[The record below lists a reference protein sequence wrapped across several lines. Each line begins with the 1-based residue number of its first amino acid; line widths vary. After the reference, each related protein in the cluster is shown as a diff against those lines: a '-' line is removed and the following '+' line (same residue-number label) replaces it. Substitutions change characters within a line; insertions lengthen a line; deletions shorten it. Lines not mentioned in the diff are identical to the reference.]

1 MNKIKKLSKTLEG
14 MGLRYEAAEILKLA
28 EASMPSNDMNNI
40 TNDLRR
46 LFDGTRL
53 KEIFVPQKIISVPQ
67 DLTSFF
73 SSNGRGD
80 VKFTSNGAIR
90 ELRET
95 LQGGPARDK
104 GSLHGLGLAHD
115 LIIDTPK
122 LSGSYNIGRNSEVIQ
137 KDPELVE
144 LMSKFAEQAG
154 LVWGGKMSRGKSFD
168 VNGTQVYDMELHHF
182 ELPKSELI
190 SSVHPDII
198 NFMKK
203 VGISENS
210 ILSSGGRQGL
220 YSQLVNALSDG
231 SVGVAD
237 RTYSDSVGTTDGEE
251 YPEETNSESL
261 SKDFGI
267 QDLKT
272 MINIG
277 RLFGIT

>member
-67 DLTSFF
+67 DITSFF

-90 ELRET
+90 ELKET

-137 KDPELVE
+137 KDPELVS

-198 NFMKK
+198 NFMNK
-203 VGISENS
+203 VGLSESS
-210 ILSSGGRQGL
+210 IFSSSGRQEL
-220 YSQLVNALSDG
+220 YSQLVNALSG
-231 SVGVAD
+231 GPVEVID
-237 RTYSDSVGTTDGEE
+237 RSRSDSISANDEQSSFEENAPTGLGEM
-251 YPEETNSESL
+251 
-261 SKDFGI
+261 
-267 QDLKT
+267 DLRT
-272 MINIG
+272 AISIG